1 MAIDLH
7 AHTTVSD
14 GALAPEELARLAS
27 SRGLSLLA
35 VTDHDAVDGVQAAR
49 RAAPDGLEVLAGAE
63 LTVHVADREAHVL
76 AYGIDPEDAA
86 LTVALA
92 DLARR
97 RVERARR
104 IVARLVQLGIEID
117 FEDVQRASGSG
128 TIARPHVARALMDR
142 GHVDSL
148 DEAFRRWLG
157 RHAPAF
163 VPKEALAP
171 REAFDLVKGAGG
183 VPTLAH
189 PGTFRRDD
197 LIPVLVAAGLEGLE
211 VRHTEHSA
219 ARSRHYEAMARDLS
233 LLPTGGSDFHG
244 TPGHRSRLGRPPV
257 PDAWGEALV
266 ARIHTPR

>member
-14 GALAPEELARLAS
+14 GALTPEELVRLAS
-27 SRGLSLLA
+27 ARGLSLLA

-49 RAAPDGLEVLAGAE
+49 RAAPPGLEILAGAE

-76 AYGIDPEDAA
+76 AYGVDPDDAS
-86 LTVALA
+86 LVKALA
-92 DLARR
+92 DLAER
-97 RVERARR
+97 RVERARA
-104 IVARLVQLGIEID
+104 IVDKLVKLGIEIE
-117 FEDVQRASGSG
+117 FEDVQRASGKG
-128 TIARPHVARALMDR
+128 TIARPHVAAALVAR
-142 GHVDSL
+142 GHASTM

-163 VPKEALAP
+163 VRKEALEP
-171 REAFDLVKGAGG
+171 RAAFDLVKGVGG
-183 VPTLAH
+183 VPALAH

-197 LIPVLVAAGLEGLE
+197 LIPVLVSAGLEGLE

-219 ARSRHYEAMARDLS
+219 ARSRHYEALARELD

-244 TPGHRSRLGRPPV
+244 TPGHRSRLGRPAV
-257 PDAWGEALV
+257 PETWGEALV